1 LNSTQITNHGI
12 TAFNGTHCG
21 QQETLLRVLGVVG
34 IHLDLMA
41 KRLDGDLGL
50 LRRHLEVLFS
60 KDEEGEG
67 GALV

>member
-1 LNSTQITNHGI
+1 
-12 TAFNGTHCG
+12 
-21 QQETLLRVLGVVG
+21 
-34 IHLDLMA
+34 MA